1 MSLPSTAANKPVVLP
16 KMIQV
21 SEQILLV
28 RLNKGRGN
36 MPIWKGYGER
46 HFFMDF
52 WPQLLIKPLQPLREK
67 LVKFMQTP
75 TLLHNDI
82 LKITQTICSVYHVN
96 MFNTANSYS
105 NLLLIQNNNDCNYS
119 CPCLHREERNGKYFW
134 IC

>member
-36 MPIWKGYGER
+36 MPIQKGYGER
-46 HFFMDF
+46 HFLMDF
-52 WPQLLIKPLQPLREK
+52 WPQLPIKPLQPLREK

-75 TLLHNDI
+75 TL
-82 LKITQTICSVYHVN
+82 
-96 MFNTANSYS
+96 
-105 NLLLIQNNNDCNYS
+105 
-119 CPCLHREERNGKYFW
+119 
-134 IC
+134 